1 MYKYLPS
8 DQEYTSKNISIVND
22 LSFFIT
28 VAPIK
33 ALCSE
38 RYEDWKNKFSTYGL
52 KSVELTGDT
61 EYTHDM
67 DLITSYQLIITTPEK
82 WDSLTRKCKELKCLL
97 NKIKLFLIDEV

>member
-1 MYKYLPS
+1 M
-8 DQEYTSKNISIVND
+8 NIHFKIKSQKLFVI
-22 LSFFIT
+22 FIT

-38 RYEDWKNKFSTYGL
+38 RYEDWKNKFSIHGI

-67 DLITSYQLIITTPEK
+67 DNIITNYQLIITTPEK
-82 WDSLTRKCKELKCLL
+82 WDSLTRKCKDLKCLL
-97 NKIKLFLIDEV
+97 PKIKLFLIDEV